1 MRKQFS
7 ENFSESRRTASS
19 KSYNNL
25 SIFLYIL
32 LMPND
37 TKNLL
42 LLYYNDSIR
51 SLRRPEKRVHVIKII
66 NSEEFSY
73 FLRVHRNEIIKRWMN
88 KSEVQNVLH
97 RHSLPAIEKNT
108 HLFYEFCD
116 CYISIIEWR
125 STISECQVKIDF
137 LQLLNNYN
145 VTTADLFT
153 LITKLKNAI
162 ESVIFEN
169 GNLSYALQSEID
181 ALTLEMA
188 NDLAVNFESII
199 GSNKNYKSEN
209 SNLLAEYKKAVDLSN
224 IVSKTNPK
232 GVITYVNDK
241 FCEISGYT
249 RDELVGKPHNIIRHP
264 DMQRETFKN
273 LWDTIKAKKSWNG
286 IVTNMRKDGG
296 QYIVDTTIIPILDV
310 DGDVVEYI
318 AIRHD
323 ITELEE
329 TKQQLK
335 NINKAMKQK
344 VDELYSMTNTL
355 EQKAYRDNLT
365 GINNRENFED
375 IFAIEI
381 ANAKQNNVPLSLI
394 IFDVDNFKLV
404 NDTYGHQAGDVI
416 LIDLVNL
423 VASNIKNGDI
433 FARWGGEEFVI
444 LTPST
449 EMNGARNLAE
459 NLRKIAQTHTFSY
472 VDKNMTLSFG
482 IAQMSIEDDKKTL
495 FEKAD
500 AALYEA
506 KKNGRNRVEMY
517 NA

>member
-1 MRKQFS
+1 M
-7 ENFSESRRTASS
+7 
-19 KSYNNL
+19 
-25 SIFLYIL
+25 
-32 LMPND
+32 
-37 TKNLL
+37 
-42 LLYYNDSIR
+42 
-51 SLRRPEKRVHVIKII
+51 IKII

-73 FLRVHRNEIIKRWMN
+73 FLRINRNEIIKRWMN

-97 RHSLPAIEKNT
+97 RHSLPVIEKNT
-108 HLFYEFCD
+108 HLFYQFCD
-116 CYISIIEWR
+116 CYISVIEWR

-153 LITKLKNAI
+153 LVIKLKNAI
-162 ESVIFEN
+162 EQVIYEN
-169 GNLSYALQSEID
+169 GNLSFALQSEID
-181 ALTLEMA
+181 SLTLHMA
-188 NDLAVNFESII
+188 NDLASNFESLIS
-199 GSNKNYKSEN
+199 SNSNYKSEN

-249 RDELVGKPHNIIRHP
+249 RDELIGKPHNIIRHP
-264 DMQRETFKN
+264 DMPREAFKD
-273 LWDTIKAKKSWNG
+273 LWDTIKAKKSWCG
-286 IVTNMRKDGG
+286 VVTNMKKDGS
-296 QYIVDTTIIPILDV
+296 QYIVDTTVIPILDV

-329 TKQQLK
+329 TKQQLR
-335 NINKAMKQK
+335 NINKAMKHK

-355 EQKAYRDNLT
+355 EQKAYKDNLT
-365 GINNRENFED
+365 GINNRENFEAA
-375 IFAIEI
+375 FTIEI
-381 ANAKQNNVPLSLI
+381 TAAQQNNLALSLI
-394 IFDVDNFKLV
+394 LFDVDNFKYI

-416 LIDLVNL
+416 LKDLVNL
-423 VASNIKNGDI
+423 VASNIKNGDV

-449 EMNGARNLAE
+449 EIIGAYNLAE
-459 NLRKIAQTHTFSY
+459 NLRKLVQSHTFGY
-472 VDKNMTLSFG
+472 VEKNVTVSFG
-482 IAQMSIEDDKKTL
+482 VAQLSSEDNKKTL

-500 AALYEA
+500 GALYEA

-517 NA
+517 DPTFVPTSKSGVSPIL